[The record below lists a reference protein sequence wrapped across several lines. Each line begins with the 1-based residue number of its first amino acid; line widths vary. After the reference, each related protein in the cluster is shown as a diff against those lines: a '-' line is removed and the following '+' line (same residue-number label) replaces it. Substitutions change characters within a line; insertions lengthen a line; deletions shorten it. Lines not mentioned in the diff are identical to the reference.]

1 MTRWPICSSGLCLF
15 RVSKCLHHKNTE
27 VLFKGDFTCEN
38 HKSDGWFNTITM
50 ALGGKPLNRHDV
62 MMISGPSTRGFSS
75 SPTNETPNWI
85 IKEYECLKCYLCV
98 HIR

>member
-15 RVSKCLHHKNTE
+15 RVSKCLHHKSTE
-27 VLFKGDFTCEN
+27 ILFKGDFKCEN

-50 ALGGKPLNRHDV
+50 VLGGKPLNRHDV
-62 MMISGPSTRGFSS
+62 MMISGPTTRGFSS

-85 IKEYECLKCYLCV
+85 IKEYECLK
-98 HIR
+98 

>member
-15 RVSKCLHHKNTE
+15 RVSKCLHHKSTE
-27 VLFKGDFTCEN
+27 ILFKGDFKCEN

-50 ALGGKPLNRHDV
+50 VLGGNPLNRHDV
-62 MMISGPSTRGFSS
+62 MMISGPTTRGFSS

-85 IKEYECLKCYLCV
+85 IKEYECLK
-98 HIR
+98 

>member
-27 VLFKGDFTCEN
+27 ISFKGDFKCEN

-62 MMISGPSTRGFSS
+62 MMISGPTTRGFSS

-85 IKEYECLKCYLCV
+85 IKEYECLK
-98 HIR
+98 

>member
-27 VLFKGDFTCEN
+27 ILFKGDFKCEN

-50 ALGGKPLNRHDV
+50 VLGGNPLNRHDV
-62 MMISGPSTRGFSS
+62 MMISGPTTRGFSS

-85 IKEYECLKCYLCV
+85 IKEYECLK
-98 HIR
+98 

>member
-15 RVSKCLHHKNTE
+15 RVSKCLHHKSTE
-27 VLFKGDFTCEN
+27 ILFKGDFKCEN

-50 ALGGKPLNRHDV
+50 VLGGKPLNRHDV

-85 IKEYECLKCYLCV
+85 IKEYECLK
-98 HIR
+98 

>member
-15 RVSKCLHHKNTE
+15 RVSKCLHHKSTE
-27 VLFKGDFTCEN
+27 VSFKGDFKCEN

-50 ALGGKPLNRHDV
+50 VLGGKPLNRHDV
-62 MMISGPSTRGFSS
+62 MMISGPTTRGFSS

-85 IKEYECLKCYLCV
+85 IKEYECLK
-98 HIR
+98 

>member
-1 MTRWPICSSGLCLF
+1 MSRWPMCSGGLCSI
-15 RVSKCLHHKNTE
+15 RVSKCQHHKSTE
-27 VLFKGDFTCEN
+27 VLFKGDFKCEN

-62 MMISGPSTRGFSS
+62 MMISGPNTRGFSS

-85 IKEYECLKCYLCV
+85 IKEYECLK
-98 HIR
+98 

>member
-27 VLFKGDFTCEN
+27 ILFKGYFKCEN

-50 ALGGKPLNRHDV
+50 VLGGNPLNRHDV
-62 MMISGPSTRGFSS
+62 MMISGPTTRGFSS

-85 IKEYECLKCYLCV
+85 IKEYECLK
-98 HIR
+98 

>member
-27 VLFKGDFTCEN
+27 ILFKGDFKCEN

-50 ALGGKPLNRHDV
+50 VLGGKPLNRHDV
-62 MMISGPSTRGFSS
+62 MMISGPTTRGFSS

-85 IKEYECLKCYLCV
+85 IKEYECLK
-98 HIR
+98 

>member
-1 MTRWPICSSGLCLF
+1 MTRWPICNSGLCLF
-15 RVSKCLHHKNTE
+15 RVSKCLHHKSTE
-27 VLFKGDFTCEN
+27 VLFKGDLKCEN

-50 ALGGKPLNRHDV
+50 ELGGNSLNRHDV

-85 IKEYECLKCYLCV
+85 IKELECLK
-98 HIR
+98 